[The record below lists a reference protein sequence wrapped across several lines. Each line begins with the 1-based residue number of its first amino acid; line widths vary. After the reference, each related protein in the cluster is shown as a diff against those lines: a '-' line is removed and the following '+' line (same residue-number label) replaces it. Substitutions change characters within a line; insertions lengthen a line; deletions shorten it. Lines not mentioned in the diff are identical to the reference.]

1 MSQINSY
8 IKDDFQDVLLL
19 SCFVGHPV
27 CTLGNY
33 VLFKKS
39 IIIPLM
45 SNFGLPRVEI
55 CSRNSRNRRQFL
67 PRVVVKSRVNTL
79 LSLL

>member
-27 CTLGNY
+27 FTLGNY

-39 IIIPLM
+39 IIIPLV

-55 CSRNSRNRRQFL
+55 CSRNRRQFL
-67 PRVVVKSRVNTL
+67 PRVVVNSRVNIL